1 MVSTKQKA
9 EKITLTIPSELK
21 EQLVILKD
29 ELQISTSA
37 LYREALES
45 YIKQK
50 ELQKW
55 EEGAKLA
62 VNDKKYMAFVNE
74 LSNDT
79 GDIFEY

>member
-1 MVSTKQKA
+1 MLVNKQKA
-9 EKITLTIPSELK
+9 EKITLTIPLELK
-21 EQLVILKD
+21 EQLVVLKE

-37 LYREALES
+37 LYKEALES

-62 VNDKKYMAFVNE
+62 AKDKKYMAFVNE
-74 LSNDT
+74 LSNDV